1 MPFKYEDGGQTMSF
15 EYVDTDTFTHYE
27 NLFDNELTS
36 LSRRVAESYAK
47 ADVDACIDVYH
58 QFWVHPL
65 PRIKK
70 VIFNG
75 PATII
80 LWADKS
86 KTVVKCMDGE
96 TFDKEKGL
104 AMAICK
110 KLFDNDFHK
119 MFKEWCSK

>member
-15 EYVDTDTFTHYE
+15 KYVDTDTFTHYE
-27 NLFDNELTS
+27 DYFK
-36 LSRRVAESYAK
+36 ESDYVNQVKAYCK
-47 ADVDACIDVYH
+47 ADVDNVANVY
-58 QFWVHPL
+58 QYWIRALSL
-65 PRIKK
+65 PGIKK

-110 KLFDNDFHK
+110 KLFGKDFHK